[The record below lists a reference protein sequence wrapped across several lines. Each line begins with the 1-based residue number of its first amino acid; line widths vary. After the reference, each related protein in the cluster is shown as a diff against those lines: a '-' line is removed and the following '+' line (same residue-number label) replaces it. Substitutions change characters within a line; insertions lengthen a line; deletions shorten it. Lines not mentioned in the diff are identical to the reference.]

1 MSQCP
6 HCTGQHDHGALFCPT
21 SGKAISVSRIQKGTL
36 IDGKYRI
43 VRRVASGGMG
53 AVYEVMHER
62 IGRQLAMKFILPE
75 LAASKE
81 VSQRFE
87 IEARAASAIGHEN
100 IVEVTDMG
108 TTSDG
113 LPFMVMEYLEGCD
126 LAALLE
132 QGPVGTDRTVHI
144 VSQVL
149 AALEAAHGQQIIHRD
164 LKPENVF
171 LIERGGDP
179 NFVKLLDFGIS
190 KFAGGE
196 EAKLHL
202 TSTGLILGTP
212 YYMSPE
218 QARGERDLDQRS
230 DLFSVGV
237 ILYQLLTGKRPF
249 AADNLN
255 QLLYQITSGQL
266 TAPRELNPDISP
278 ALERVVQKALAH
290 EAKHR
295 FSSAP
300 EFRAALLGEK
310 QLTTREMPPA
320 RVSTDHLKV
329 PGAFQPTMAD
339 STDMDVDPG
348 AKGTPLAWT
357 GDRTQRTA
365 SGRGLLWAGLAGLI
379 VVVAVVTV
387 VLVRSQTPRGD
398 HAKAGAPSESVKPP
412 PVAATMAAPSIM
424 RIETETIRLSLRLDP
439 AEARVFLDGKGV
451 TTTIVELPRSVSVH
465 VLRVEADGYVTQK
478 LKVAATSDQ
487 TLVIQL
493 KPLPSSA
500 LRRRRR
506 RHAMRP
512 TMRLTMRPTMRPAMR
527 DAPMGMKQIR
537 AITDI

>member
-1 MSQCP
+1 MTHCP
-6 HCTGQHDHGALFCPT
+6 HCTGEHDDGALFCPT
-21 SGKAISVSRIQKGTL
+21 TGKAISVSRIQRGTL

-62 IGRQLAMKFILPE
+62 IRRRLAMKFILPE
-75 LAASKE
+75 LAANKE

-113 LPFMVMEYLEGCD
+113 LPFLVMEYLEGCD
-126 LAALLE
+126 LGALLE

-149 AALEAAHGQQIIHRD
+149 AGLHAAHERQIIHRD

-171 LIERGGDP
+171 LIERAGDP
-179 NFVKLLDFGIS
+179 DFVKLLDFGIS

-218 QARGERDLDQRS
+218 QARGERELDQRS

-237 ILYQLLTGKRPF
+237 ILYQLLTGERPF

-255 QLLYQITSGQL
+255 KLLYQITSGQL
-266 TAPRELNPDISP
+266 TPPRELNPDISVP
-278 ALERVVQKALAH
+278 LERVVQKALAH

-300 EFRAALLGEK
+300 EFRSALLGEK
-310 QLTTREMPPA
+310 HLSTREMPPA
-320 RVSTDHLKV
+320 RVVTDRLSV
-329 PGAFQPTMAD
+329 AGAYAPTVAGT
-339 STDMDVDPG
+339 TDMEVDP
-348 AKGTPLAWT
+348 AARGTPLAWT
-357 GDRTQRTA
+357 GDRTQPRATN
-365 SGRGLLWAGLAGLI
+365 RGLLWAGVAGLI
-379 VVVAVVTV
+379 VVAAVVTV
-387 VLVRSQTPRGD
+387 VLLRYQRQRPDRAAASASPAAVNQPMPRSAVTETPQ
-398 HAKAGAPSESVKPP
+398 
-412 PVAATMAAPSIM
+412 IM
-424 RIETETIRLSLRLDP
+424 RIQTETISLTLRLDP
-439 AEARVFLDGKGV
+439 AEARVSLDGKKV
-451 TTTIVELPRSVSVH
+451 VKTPIELPRSVTNH
-465 VLRVEADGYVTQK
+465 LLRVEADGYVTQE
-478 LKVAATSDQ
+478 LKVTSTSDQ

-493 KPLPSSA
+493 KPRPRPTA
-500 LRRRRR
+500 RRRRRR
-506 RHAMRP
+506 RHAMGPATRP
-512 TMRLTMRPTMRPAMR
+512 SVRPAMR
-527 DAPMGMKQIR
+527 AQPPVMKQIR

>member
-1 MSQCP
+1 MSHCP
-6 HCTGQHDHGALFCPT
+6 HCTGQHDPGALFCPT
-21 SGKAISVSRIQKGTL
+21 TGKAISVSRIQQGTL

-62 IGRQLAMKFILPE
+62 IRRQMAMKFILPE
-75 LAASKE
+75 LAASEE

-100 IVEVTDMG
+100 IVEITDMG

-113 LPFMVMEYLEGCD
+113 LPFLVMEYLDGCD
-126 LAALLE
+126 LGEVLEGGPVE
-132 QGPVGTDRTVHI
+132 QGRTVHI
-144 VSQVL
+144 VAQVL
-149 AALEAAHGQQIIHRD
+149 AALEAAHERQIIHRD

-218 QARGERDLDQRS
+218 QARGEREIDQRS

-237 ILYQLLTGKRPF
+237 ILYQLLTGERPF

-255 QLLYQITSGQL
+255 QLLYQITSGKL
-266 TAPRELNPDISP
+266 TAPRELNPEITAP
-278 ALERVVQKALAH
+278 LERVVQKALAH

-295 FSSAP
+295 FATAS
-300 EFRAALLGEK
+300 EFRAALLGHK
-310 QLTTREMPPA
+310 QLSTREMPPA

-329 PGAFQPTMAD
+329 PGAFQPTLANG
-339 STDMDVDPG
+339 TDTDIDPA

-357 GDRTQRTA
+357 GERTQRT
-365 SGRGLLWAGLAGLI
+365 SSNRGLLWAGVAGLV

-387 VLVRSQTPRGD
+387 LLMRNRTPSPPSRSAAAPPAAMLPPMGATM
-398 HAKAGAPSESVKPP
+398 GAPPLV
-412 PVAATMAAPSIM
+412 M
-424 RIETETIRLSLRLDP
+424 RIPTETVRLTLKLDP
-439 AEARVFLDGKGV
+439 TDARVSLDGEVV
-451 TTTIVELPRSVSVH
+451 TTTPIVLKRSAAKH
-465 VLRVEADGYVTQK
+465 QLRVEAKGFITQE
-478 LKVAATSDQ
+478 LKVSATSDQ
-487 TLVIQL
+487 TLVINL
-493 KPLPSSA
+493 KARPKVTV
-500 LRRRRR
+500 RRRRR
-506 RHAMRP
+506 RRSMSTGSSP
-512 TMRLTMRPTMRPAMR
+512 TRRPTMRPR
-527 DAPMGMKQIR
+527 PTGMKQIR